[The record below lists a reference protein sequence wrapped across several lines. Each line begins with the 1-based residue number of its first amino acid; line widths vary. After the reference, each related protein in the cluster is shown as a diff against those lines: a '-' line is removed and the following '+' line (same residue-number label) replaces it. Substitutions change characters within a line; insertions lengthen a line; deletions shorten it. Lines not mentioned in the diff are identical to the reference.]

1 MLNQPAHVG
10 GELHSLADIELFSH
24 IEATLYTA
32 VISDSLDEIGYTD
45 QAMRETIRPLFPN
58 IRFAGR
64 ARTIAYVDMY
74 HVPQDPYALEIE
86 AVDSILPGD
95 VVVIGTA
102 GSVRNA
108 PWGELLSTAARAR
121 GARGVV
127 CDGLVRDVKKI
138 EQLGLPVYARGIKAV
153 NSKGRGLVIGYNVPV
168 DCGGVL
174 VAPGDLVFADY
185 DGVVAIPANRA
196 AEIVQMATEKAI
208 RENRSRKDLLAG
220 ASLKDVYD
228 KYGVL

>member
-1 MLNQPAHVG
+1 MAKQPDHV
-10 GELHSLADIELFSH
+10 LADSTTAPDIELFSH

-32 VISDSLDEIGYTD
+32 VISDSLDEIGYFD

-64 ARTIAYVDMY
+64 ARTMAYVDMY

-108 PWGELLSTAARAR
+108 PWGELLSTAAQAR

-127 CDGLVRDVKKI
+127 CDGLIRDVKKI
-138 EQLGLPVYARGIKAV
+138 EQLGLPVFARGIKAV

-174 VAPGDLVFADY
+174 VARG
-185 DGVVAIPANRA
+185 
-196 AEIVQMATEKAI
+196 
-208 RENRSRKDLLAG
+208 SR
-220 ASLKDVYD
+220 VC
-228 KYGVL
+228 

>member
-1 MLNQPAHVG
+1 MVSQPTP
-10 GELHSLADIELFSH
+10 ADKTPATPANIELFSY

-32 VISDSLDEIGYTD
+32 VICDSLDEIGYRD
-45 QAMRETIRPLFPN
+45 QTMRESIRPLFPD
-58 IRFAGR
+58 IACAGW
-64 ARTIAYVDMY
+64 ARTLVYADMY
-74 HVPQDPYALEIE
+74 HVPLDPYGLEIE
-86 AVDSILPGD
+86 AIDSILFGE
-95 VVVIGTA
+95 VIVIGTA

-138 EQLGLPVYARGIKAV
+138 EQLGLPVFARGIKPV
-153 NSKGRGLVIGYNVPV
+153 NSKGRGLVVDYNVPV

-174 VAPGDLVFADY
+174 VSPGDLVFADY
-185 DGVVAIPANRA
+185 DGVVAIPANRVT
-196 AEIVQMATEKAI
+196 EIVQMATEKAAQ
-208 RENRSRKDLLAG
+208 ENHSRKDLLSG
-220 ASLKDVYD
+220 ALLKDVYD

>member
-1 MLNQPAHVG
+1 
-10 GELHSLADIELFSH
+10 
-24 IEATLYTA
+24 
-32 VISDSLDEIGYTD
+32 
-45 QAMRETIRPLFPN
+45 
-58 IRFAGR
+58 
-64 ARTIAYVDMY
+64 
-74 HVPQDPYALEIE
+74 
-86 AVDSILPGD
+86 
-95 VVVIGTA
+95 
-102 GSVRNA
+102 
-108 PWGELLSTAARAR
+108 LLSTAAQAR

-127 CDGLVRDVKKI
+127 CDGLIRDVKKI
-138 EQLGLPVYARGIKAV
+138 EQLGLPVFARGIKAV

-174 VAPGDLVFADY
+174 VSPGDLVFADY

-196 AEIVQMATEKAI
+196 NEIVQMATEKAM

>member
-1 MLNQPAHVG
+1 
-10 GELHSLADIELFSH
+10 
-24 IEATLYTA
+24 
-32 VISDSLDEIGYTD
+32 
-45 QAMRETIRPLFPN
+45 
-58 IRFAGR
+58 
-64 ARTIAYVDMY
+64 MY
-74 HVPQDPYALEIE
+74 HVPEDPYALEIE
-86 AVDSILPGD
+86 AVDSIVSGD

-138 EQLGLPVYARGIKAV
+138 EQLGLPVFARGIKAV

-174 VAPGDLVFADY
+174 VSPGDLVFADY
-185 DGVVAIPANRA
+185 DGVVAIPIHRA
-196 AEIVQMATEKAI
+196 VEIVQMATEKAI
-208 RENRSRKDLLAG
+208 RENCSRKDLLSG

>member
-1 MLNQPAHVG
+1 M
-10 GELHSLADIELFSH
+10 
-24 IEATLYTA
+24 
-32 VISDSLDEIGYTD
+32 
-45 QAMRETIRPLFPN
+45 
-58 IRFAGR
+58 
-64 ARTIAYVDMY
+64 
-74 HVPQDPYALEIE
+74 
-86 AVDSILPGD
+86 
-95 VVVIGTA
+95 
-102 GSVRNA
+102 
-108 PWGELLSTAARAR
+108 
-121 GARGVV
+121 V

-138 EQLGLPVYARGIKAV
+138 EQLGLPVFARGIKAV

-174 VAPGDLVFADY
+174 VSPGDLVFADY

-196 AEIVQMATEKAI
+196 AEIVQMATEKAL